1 MSAPEIFQRA
11 MTDMFEDTHKC
22 EVTVND
28 LFVWRK
34 SVEEHDLTLERV
46 LQRAEETDLRF
57 NE

>member
-11 MTDMFEDTHKC
+11 MTEMFEDTHKC

-28 LFVWRK
+28 LVWRK
-34 SVEEHDLTLERV
+34 SVEEHKLTLESV
-46 LQRAEETDLRF
+46 LQRAEEMDLRF

>member
-1 MSAPEIFQRA
+1 MSAPEIFHRA
-11 MTDMFEDTHKC
+11 MTEMFEDSHKC

-28 LFVWRK
+28 LLVWRK
-34 SVEEHDLTLERV
+34 SVDEHALTLERV